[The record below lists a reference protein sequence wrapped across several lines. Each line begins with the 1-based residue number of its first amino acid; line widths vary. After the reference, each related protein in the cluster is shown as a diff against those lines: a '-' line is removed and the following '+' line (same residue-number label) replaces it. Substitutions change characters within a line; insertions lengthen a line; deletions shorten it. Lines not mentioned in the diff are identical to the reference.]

1 MENTEYAQERI
12 GDSITAGDI
21 VYDIFDHAN
30 PKKHDEFLL
39 WAGQALGVIFDHPR
53 EGEDTSNG
61 YYQIRPATS
70 APPQTD
76 RQLELIL
83 TIAQDWLETVDTS
96 YAEELLGL
104 SPQSEE
110 IQQALRSFQRPQGAY

>member
-1 MENTEYAQERI
+1 MRETTDGTYAQERV
-12 GDSITAGDI
+12 GDSIAAADI
-21 VYDIFDHAN
+21 VYDIFDHAS
-30 PKKHDEFLL
+30 PEKHDEFLL
-39 WAGQALGVIFDHPR
+39 WAGQALGVTFDHPK

-70 APPQTD
+70 TAPQKN

-83 TIAQDWLETVDTS
+83 TIAQDWLETVDPS

-104 SPQSEE
+104 NPQSEE
-110 IQQALRSFQRPQGAY
+110 LQQALQSLRSK